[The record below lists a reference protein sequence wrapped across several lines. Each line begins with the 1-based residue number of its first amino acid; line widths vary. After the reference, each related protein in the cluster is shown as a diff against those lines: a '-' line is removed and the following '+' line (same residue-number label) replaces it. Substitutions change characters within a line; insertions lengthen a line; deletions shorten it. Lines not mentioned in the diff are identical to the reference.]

1 MTTASVIIVL
11 IAILIVGA
19 IAWNTFGGRSDL
31 GRRRRDRHRDTP
43 RAQVAENGVRGS
55 ALAQA
60 D

>member
-43 RAQVAENGVRGS
+43 
-55 ALAQA
+55 
-60 D
+60 